1 MFKVIIVSKC
11 LISMFQVTESIY
23 CLVGNEPRQKLKV
36 QKMEQVFSAMDINKD
51 GVVTKEEFVNY
62 CINDNDIYTSFT
74 FLP

>member
-1 MFKVIIVSKC
+1 
-11 LISMFQVTESIY
+11 MFQVTESIFY
-23 CLVGNEPRQKLKV
+23 LVGNEPRQNLKV

-51 GVVTKEEFVNY
+51 GVVTREEFVNY